1 MYVWSVTPEFL
12 HFHHQPSIKA
22 LEKNI
27 ETTLSLIFTFSPSE
41 GLSSF
46 DSSDFFVFG
55 RQRPSLFAWFVK
67 KKTLIHIKSLEKI
80 AVRESLYRLLLV
92 WFFGRIIK
100 LDKRVTWS

>member
-1 MYVWSVTPEFL
+1 MYVWSVTFAFFP
-12 HFHHQPSIKA
+12 FHHQPSIKA

-27 ETTLSLIFTFSPSE
+27 ETTLSLTFTFSPSE

-46 DSSDFFVFG
+46 DS
-55 RQRPSLFAWFVK
+55 
-67 KKTLIHIKSLEKI
+67 LIHIKSLEKI

-92 WFFGRIIK
+92 WFFGKIIK